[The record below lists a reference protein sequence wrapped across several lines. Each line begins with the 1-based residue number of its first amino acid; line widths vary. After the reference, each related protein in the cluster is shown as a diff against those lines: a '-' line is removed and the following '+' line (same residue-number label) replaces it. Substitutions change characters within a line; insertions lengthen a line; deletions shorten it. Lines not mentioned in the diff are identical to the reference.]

1 MRDTGRTTL
10 TGGCAVLVDQI
21 LGSKGRDVETVAPT
35 ATVAEAVRRLAAR
48 NVGAL
53 VVSRDGR
60 SVDGIVSERDIV
72 RCLATDPGVLD
83 RRVEELMVRD
93 VATCG
98 GRTHIEELME
108 VMTAGRFRHVPVVD
122 GDGVLRGIIS
132 IGDVVKARIDELAAE
147 AQQLVG
153 YIQHGR

>member
-1 MRDTGRTTL
+1 M
-10 TGGCAVLVDQI
+10 LVDQI
-21 LGSKGRDVETVAPT
+21 LDSKGRDVETVPPG
-35 ATVAEAVRRLAAR
+35 ATVAEAVRLLTTR

-53 VVSRDGR
+53 VVSADGS
-60 SVDGIVSERDIV
+60 SVDGVLSERDIV

-83 RRVEELMVRD
+83 RRVDELMVRE

-98 GRTHIEELME
+98 GRTDTEQLME
-108 VMTAGRFRHVPVVD
+108 AMTEGRFRHVPVVD
-122 GDGVLRGIIS
+122 GDGRLRGIVS

-147 AQQLVG
+147 AEQLVG